1 MTSTKI
7 RGSVGP
13 RGGKTTVS
21 PGGLIRKAFY
31 MHPDEVE
38 ALRRLS
44 YEERRSEAEIVRE
57 AVRRYLGIE
66 D

>member
-1 MTSTKI
+1 MTSAKKPET
-7 RGSVGP
+7 GP
-13 RGGKTTVS
+13 RGGTSTIS

-38 ALRRLS
+38 ALRRAAF
-44 YEERRSEAEIVRE
+44 ERRCSEAEIVRE
-57 AVRRYLGIE
+57 AVRRYLDVE